1 MSELKLRRLTEHN
14 QRLREDLA
22 RPRVRVSEASQ
33 RCVLVV
39 RFGAGVRT
47 EMLCSLIRF
56 CKTTK
61 DHLVS
66 TCGTSRA
73 WLEYMLTPLVDTVS
87 MGACEQKRGSI
98 RTPSTRLQLH
108 DNVIALHALSCHSS
122 STPTNPKS
130 KMISIVEK
138 VLYLYLGVSLALFEP
153 AIDAYTVLSFY
164 SVTTLVTPLIP
175 HPVVDQIANHS
186 SS

>member
-1 MSELKLRRLTEHN
+1 
-14 QRLREDLA
+14 
-22 RPRVRVSEASQ
+22 
-33 RCVLVV
+33 
-39 RFGAGVRT
+39 
-47 EMLCSLIRF
+47 
-56 CKTTK
+56 
-61 DHLVS
+61 
-66 TCGTSRA
+66 
-73 WLEYMLTPLVDTVS
+73 